1 MSAKALDTHGRW
13 RNITVAFR
21 VSPEE
26 DEQIERL
33 VKLTGLTKQDY
44 IMRRL
49 TEQDVVV
56 QGNPKV
62 FAALRREMRG
72 ILNELQRLD
81 AIQQMNE
88 DTAEALSMVIRIMA
102 GMKEAS

>member
-1 MSAKALDTHGRW
+1 MSAKALDAHGRW

-33 VKLTGLTKQDY
+33 VRLTGLTKQDY

-56 QGNPKV
+56 QGNTKV
-62 FAALRREMRG
+62 FATLRREMRG
-72 ILNELQRLD
+72 ILDELQRLD
-81 AIQQMNE
+81 AGQQMNE